1 MADEFEEHGQC
12 VVCAENL
19 SAAEPGRAFPCCG
32 ATYCPACARETVE
45 NECCAECFKEIDAQG
60 DVDGYVAAL
69 PAHDAAPPPPP
80 SPTTSE
86 APTEPSAPPRPTA
99 RELRQQRSRLETIER
114 RARRLAAHS
123 NVATVDLAGGA
134 CPGPEAVRAAF
145 DRDEVLAASDVLC
158 LLKRAVDVLAAEPN
172 VLGLQAPLLTIGDIH
187 GQYGDLEEL
196 CHGDGDGGAL
206 LQARR
211 DCGAPEALGGVRC
224 QADDD
229 KKVGSLLFLG
239 DYVDRGARSCE
250 VLFYLLALKVRYPR
264 KVHLLRGNH
273 ESRNCTGHFG
283 FRDEC
288 NRKYGPH
295 VYNQCCSVFE
305 AMPLAAVVTT
315 GRGDIFCCHGGLGP
329 DLRRVADL
337 NAINRRVEPDDKGL
351 LCDILWSD
359 PRRDD
364 EDAARRTTLASF
376 DTNPTRGCSV
386 VFGET
391 AVDRFL
397 RNNGLLAMIRAHEC
411 QEAGLAQDFDDTV
424 MPFESLGEHEIL
436 DGDDRVRKKLARV
449 TTVFSAADYC
459 GHHGNLGAVLLVA
472 WDKACAVA
480 YAARSDPRDFAPP
493 PASGGE
499 LTAAAV
505 RDAQAAAPWMPTT
518 IAGLLAAIRDLQAPP
533 GATPRKPRR
542 RSSTG
547 VRRRSF
553 DALSPEAKFVSKRF
567 DAARRGNA
575 VNELDPR
582 CLGRLVAEGGL
593 LNDAAVAAL
602 ATRAPFVDSGA
613 LGVGRRGKKVMGTS
627 RVVGRQMDNELAALR
642 ADLRANRDGRENA
655 PPAPATPAI
664 AKAKARYA
672 AAARR
677 APATPVQP
685 RGFSEPE
692 LHALK
697 TIFAMFD
704 QDGGERLS
712 RADLLAY
719 ADAIG
724 EFALPQDV
732 DTVFTCLAGDATTI
746 GLEEW
751 VLFAAK
757 LKTAWDYNSTPATPV
772 SPVASRT
779 RSRTPAR
786 VY

>member
-1 MADEFEEHGQC
+1 MLRRDVLPGLRAGDGRERVLRRVLQGDRRERRRRRLRRGAARARRAAAAA
-12 VVCAENL
+12 V
-19 SAAEPGRAFPCCG
+19 AEPERGADRA
-32 ATYCPACARETVE
+32 
-45 NECCAECFKEIDAQG
+45 
-60 DVDGYVAAL
+60 
-69 PAHDAAPPPPP
+69 
-80 SPTTSE
+80 
-86 APTEPSAPPRPTA
+86 SAPPRPTA

-123 NVATVDLAGGA
+123 NVATVDLAGGGA

-211 DCGAPEALGGVRC
+211 DCGAPEALGGPP
-224 QADDD
+224 DDEKGD

-337 NAINRRVEPDDKGL
+337 NAIDRRVEPEDKGL

-364 EDAARRTTLASF
+364 EFAARRTTLASF

-459 GHHGNLGAVLLVA
+459 GHHGGTQCTNQISRRRLVA
-472 WDKACAVA
+472 EKC
-480 YAARSDPRDFAPP
+480 
-493 PASGGE
+493 
-499 LTAAAV
+499 
-505 RDAQAAAPWMPTT
+505 
-518 IAGLLAAIRDLQAPP
+518 LLAHPTHWLICSQVISALCCSWPGTRRAPSPTRLGPIRRTSRCRRRRRAASSRRRRC
-533 GATPRKPRR
+533 ATRRPRR
-542 RSSTG
+542 RGCRRRSRASSPRCGTCRRRPARRRGSRAGARSTG

-553 DALSPEAKFVSKRF
+553 ERRRP
-567 DAARRGNA
+567 RRGLSRGA
-575 VNELDPR
+575 STPR
-582 CLGRLVAEGGL
+582 
-593 LNDAAVAAL
+593 
-602 ATRAPFVDSGA
+602 GA
-613 LGVGRRGKKVMGTS
+613 
-627 RVVGRQMDNELAALR
+627 
-642 ADLRANRDGRENA
+642 
-655 PPAPATPAI
+655 ATP
-664 AKAKARYA
+664 
-672 AAARR
+672 
-677 APATPVQP
+677 
-685 RGFSEPE
+685 S
-692 LHALK
+692 
-697 TIFAMFD
+697 
-704 QDGGERLS
+704 
-712 RADLLAY
+712 
-719 ADAIG
+719 
-724 EFALPQDV
+724 
-732 DTVFTCLAGDATTI
+732 
-746 GLEEW
+746 
-751 VLFAAK
+751 
-757 LKTAWDYNSTPATPV
+757 
-772 SPVASRT
+772 AS
-779 RSRTPAR
+779 
-786 VY
+786 

>member
-1 MADEFEEHGQC
+1 MADFDEHGQC
-12 VVCAENL
+12 CVCSENL
-19 SAAEPGRAFPCCG
+19 STKEPGLAFPCCG

-45 NECCAECFKEIDAQG
+45 NECCAECFKEIDANG

-80 SPTTSE
+80 SPTPSE
-86 APTEPSAPPRPTA
+86 TPTEPSAPPRPTA

-211 DCGAPEALGGVRC
+211 DCGAPEALGGPP
-224 QADDD
+224 DEKGD

-305 AMPLAAVVTT
+305 AMPLAAVVAT

-337 NAINRRVEPDDKGL
+337 NAIDRRVEPEDKGL

-364 EDAARRTTLASF
+364 EFAARRTTLASF
-376 DTNPTRGCSV
+376 DTNPTRGCSTV
-386 VFGET
+386 HKSNCRG
-391 AVDRFL
+391 AY
-397 RNNGLLAMIRAHEC
+397 
-411 QEAGLAQDFDDTV
+411 EA
-424 MPFESLGEHEIL
+424 
-436 DGDDRVRKKLARV
+436 
-449 TTVFSAADYC
+449 
-459 GHHGNLGAVLLVA
+459 
-472 WDKACAVA
+472 
-480 YAARSDPRDFAPP
+480 
-493 PASGGE
+493 
-499 LTAAAV
+499 
-505 RDAQAAAPWMPTT
+505 
-518 IAGLLAAIRDLQAPP
+518 
-533 GATPRKPRR
+533 
-542 RSSTG
+542 SSTARG
-547 VRRRSF
+547 RSPF
-553 DALSPEAKFVSKRF
+553 DLRTGALLSS
-567 DAARRGNA
+567 ARRPWTA
-575 VNELDPR
+575 S
-582 CLGRLVAEGGL
+582 C
-593 LNDAAVAAL
+593 
-602 ATRAPFVDSGA
+602 
-613 LGVGRRGKKVMGTS
+613 GTTS
-627 RVVGRQMDNELAALR
+627 
-642 ADLRANRDGRENA
+642 
-655 PPAPATPAI
+655 
-664 AKAKARYA
+664 
-672 AAARR
+672 
-677 APATPVQP
+677 
-685 RGFSEPE
+685 S
-692 LHALK
+692 
-697 TIFAMFD
+697 
-704 QDGGERLS
+704 
-712 RADLLAY
+712 
-719 ADAIG
+719 
-724 EFALPQDV
+724 
-732 DTVFTCLAGDATTI
+732 
-746 GLEEW
+746 
-751 VLFAAK
+751 
-757 LKTAWDYNSTPATPV
+757 
-772 SPVASRT
+772 
-779 RSRTPAR
+779 
-786 VY
+786 

>member
-1 MADEFEEHGQC
+1 MA
-12 VVCAENL
+12 
-19 SAAEPGRAFPCCG
+19 
-32 ATYCPACARETVE
+32 
-45 NECCAECFKEIDAQG
+45 K
-60 DVDGYVAAL
+60 
-69 PAHDAAPPPPP
+69 
-80 SPTTSE
+80 
-86 APTEPSAPPRPTA
+86 
-99 RELRQQRSRLETIER
+99 
-114 RARRLAAHS
+114 
-123 NVATVDLAGGA
+123 VDLAGGGA
-134 CPGPEAVRAAF
+134 PPGPEAVRAAF
-145 DRDEVLAASDVLC
+145 DRDEVLAAPDVLC

-273 ESRNCTGHFG
+273 ESRNVTGHFG

-305 AMPLAAVVTT
+305 AMPLAAVVAT

-337 NAINRRVEPDDKGL
+337 NAINRRVEPEDKGL

-364 EDAARRTTLASF
+364 EFAARRTTLASF

-436 DGDDRVRKKLARV
+436 DGDDKVRKKLARV

-480 YAARSDPRDFAPP
+480 Y
-493 PASGGE
+493 PA
-499 LTAAAV
+499 LTVLAV
-505 RDAQAAAPWMPTT
+505 CSIGPE
-518 IAGLLAAIRDLQAPP
+518 
-533 GATPRKPRR
+533 
-542 RSSTG
+542 G
-547 VRRRSF
+547 V
-553 DALSPEAKFVSKRF
+553 
-567 DAARRGNA
+567 
-575 VNELDPR
+575 
-582 CLGRLVAEGGL
+582 
-593 LNDAAVAAL
+593 
-602 ATRAPFVDSGA
+602 T
-613 LGVGRRGKKVMGTS
+613 
-627 RVVGRQMDNELAALR
+627 
-642 ADLRANRDGRENA
+642 
-655 PPAPATPAI
+655 
-664 AKAKARYA
+664 
-672 AAARR
+672 
-677 APATPVQP
+677 
-685 RGFSEPE
+685 
-692 LHALK
+692 
-697 TIFAMFD
+697 
-704 QDGGERLS
+704 
-712 RADLLAY
+712 
-719 ADAIG
+719 
-724 EFALPQDV
+724 
-732 DTVFTCLAGDATTI
+732 
-746 GLEEW
+746 
-751 VLFAAK
+751 
-757 LKTAWDYNSTPATPV
+757 
-772 SPVASRT
+772 
-779 RSRTPAR
+779 
-786 VY
+786 

>member
-1 MADEFEEHGQC
+1 MADEFDEHGQC

-19 SAAEPGRAFPCCG
+19 SAEEPGKAFPCCG

-45 NECCAECFKEIDAQG
+45 NECCAECFKEIDANG

-80 SPTTSE
+80 SPSPSE

-337 NAINRRVEPDDKGL
+337 NAIDRRVEPEDKGL

-364 EDAARRTTLASF
+364 EFAARRTTLASF

-397 RNNGLLAMIRAHEC
+397 RTNGLLAMIRAHEC

-459 GHHGNLGAVLLVA
+459 GHHGGTQCTNQI
-472 WDKACAVA
+472 
-480 YAARSDPRDFAPP
+480 S
-493 PASGGE
+493 
-499 LTAAAV
+499 
-505 RDAQAAAPWMPTT
+505 
-518 IAGLLAAIRDLQAPP
+518 
-533 GATPRKPRR
+533 RR
-542 RSSTG
+542 
-547 VRRRSF
+547 
-553 DALSPEAKFVSKRF
+553 
-567 DAARRGNA
+567 
-575 VNELDPR
+575 
-582 CLGRLVAEGGL
+582 RLVAE
-593 LNDAAVAAL
+593 
-602 ATRAPFVDSGA
+602 
-613 LGVGRRGKKVMGTS
+613 KC
-627 RVVGRQMDNELAALR
+627 
-642 ADLRANRDGRENA
+642 
-655 PPAPATPAI
+655 
-664 AKAKARYA
+664 
-672 AAARR
+672 
-677 APATPVQP
+677 
-685 RGFSEPE
+685 
-692 LHALK
+692 
-697 TIFAMFD
+697 
-704 QDGGERLS
+704 
-712 RADLLAY
+712 LLAR
-719 ADAIG
+719 IRLTG
-724 EFALPQDV
+724 
-732 DTVFTCLAGDATTI
+732 
-746 GLEEW
+746 
-751 VLFAAK
+751 
-757 LKTAWDYNSTPATPV
+757 
-772 SPVASRT
+772 
-779 RSRTPAR
+779 
-786 VY
+786 